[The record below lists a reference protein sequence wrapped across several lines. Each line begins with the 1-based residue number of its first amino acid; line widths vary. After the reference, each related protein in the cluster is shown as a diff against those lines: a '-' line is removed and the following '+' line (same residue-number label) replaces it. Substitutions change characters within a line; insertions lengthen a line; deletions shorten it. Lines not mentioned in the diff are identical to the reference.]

1 MASGQAVFVEHC
13 KVCHA
18 PPGQP
23 DQLGSGPL
31 PDYPK
36 LGGDTLV
43 MGRDPTTVL
52 RIILQGA
59 ESPVTPNQATTYSMP
74 SLATLSDQQI
84 ADVATY
90 VRNSWGNRG
99 APVPSR
105 DVRAL
110 RAKISS

>member
-1 MASGQAVFVEHC
+1 VVFVQNC
-13 KVCHA
+13 QGCHA

-23 DQLGSGPL
+23 DQPGPGPL

-43 MGRDPTTVL
+43 MGQNPATVL

-59 ESPVTPNQATTYSMP
+59 ESPVTPNEHTTYSMP
-74 SLATLSDQQI
+74 SFATLGDREI

-90 VRNSWGNRG
+90 IRNSWGNH
-99 APVPSR
+99 AEPVSR
-105 DVRAL
+105 SEVRSV
-110 RAKISS
+110 RTKISS